1 MTPCSEVPT
10 PKSLLPLTI
19 DYFGHPTLIGIF
31 LHSRGP
37 EVRSPASQAHAI
49 ALT

>member
-10 PKSLLPLTI
+10 PCSLLPLTI

-31 LHSRGP
+31 LHSGGS
-37 EVRSPASQAHAI
+37 EVRSPASQAHGI
-49 ALT
+49 ALA